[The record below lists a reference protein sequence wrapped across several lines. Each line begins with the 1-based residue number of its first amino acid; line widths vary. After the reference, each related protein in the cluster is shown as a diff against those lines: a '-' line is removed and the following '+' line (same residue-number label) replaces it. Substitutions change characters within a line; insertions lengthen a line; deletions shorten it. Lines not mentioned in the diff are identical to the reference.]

1 VVRLLEFR
9 ILAVKGLSDPK
20 HKQGLYTV

>member
-9 ILAVKGLSDPK
+9 ILAVKGLTDPK
-20 HKQGLYTV
+20 HKEGLYTV